1 LKNVGLTTHRK
12 HGRFTKIESEASIFK
27 RSIDIEQQFSYR
39 EYYVYTEARHAKLK
53 KLWAFF
59 KDNQTQLETLRMK
72 EDEQLEKVMQD
83 EKGERI

>member
-1 LKNVGLTTHRK
+1 MVDLQKLKVKRAYLKDQLTLNNNFLT
-12 HGRFTKIESEASIFK
+12 
-27 RSIDIEQQFSYR
+27 